1 MVFSDYAELKNIILQ
16 MGLHT
21 YQEKRNFRQTAEPRG
36 KTKSSGK
43 DLIFVV
49 QKHNA
54 SRLHYDFR
62 LELGGVLLSWAV
74 PKGPSMNPSERHLA
88 VQVEDHPYDYKDFE
102 GIIPAGNYGAGE
114 VIVWDNGTY
123 HWNEITS
130 PKESAAAMHK
140 GIAKGHLEI
149 VLNGTKLK
157 GLFHLV
163 RLKNTEWLLMKA
175 KDEFATTK
183 DVLKDE
189 KSVLTGKT
197 LKDYGAARKTPAKK
211 SAAKKTS
218 AGKTT
223 ARKSADST
231 ASKKK
236 ISTDNVS
243 SKKKAA
249 KKSVKAASKKKVKK
263 ARLPAERIEPMY
275 AKLQENLP
283 SGENY
288 IYELKYDGYRALAA
302 TGGGEDADLY
312 SRNKLSLLEKFSVLK
327 DDLEAIP
334 FPVVLD
340 GEIVAEDDN
349 GRSRFQLLQQY
360 VKVPGGTIRYYVF
373 DLLFLNGEDLRELSL
388 ADRRKLLEALFKHIK
403 SDKIRLVETRDAVT
417 PEFIA
422 DLKAK
427 GYEGV
432 IAKKADAPYQSSLR
446 TDAWVKIKNL
456 ATQEA
461 VIIGYTSP
469 GGSRAFFGSLLLAT
483 SINGKLKYIGKCG
496 TGFSDSTLRDIYKR
510 MQRYIVKKPAVTVPK
525 ADAAD
530 ATFLSPKLIC
540 EVRFTEFTDEG
551 IMRHPAFRGLREDKS
566 IKDIN
571 NEYPI
576 PMKGDE
582 KEPAEMKAKKTISR
596 KSPAKKAVKKN
607 TASKKTAANKKALT
621 KSGSKKI
628 AEIVVSNPDKIY
640 WPKLKIT
647 KGMLVDY
654 YKDVSDLMM
663 PFILNRLHSLNRHP
677 NGITGSSFY
686 QKNMNRESLPEGLET
701 HTLKSG
707 SDGRNVHYLLC
718 NSKEALIYMA
728 NLGCIEI
735 NPWNNTVDSPEHP
748 DWMVIDLDPE
758 KIAFSEVVKTALE
771 VRRLFEQLEIESY
784 IKTSGSTGLH
794 IYVPMGKK
802 YTYDE
807 VRMFG
812 EVIANTVYQRIPE
825 ITSVLRSPAK
835 RQKKI
840 YLDFLQNRR
849 GQTLAAPFSVRPKPA
864 ASVSM
869 PLDWSE
875 VNKKLSPENFTMLN
889 MMKRAEKAF
898 ELWKPVLGKAVPL
911 KKILQRLSNLE

>member
-1 MVFSDYAELKNIILQ
+1 
-16 MGLHT
+16 MGLST

-43 DLIFVV
+43 DLIFVI

-62 LELGGVLLSWAV
+62 LELSGVLLSWAV

-102 GIIPAGNYGAGE
+102 GVIPAGNYGAGE
-114 VIVWDNGTY
+114 VIVWDKGTY
-123 HWNEITS
+123 HWNESSS

-149 VLNGTKLK
+149 VLNGKKLK

-189 KSVLTGKT
+189 KSVITGKT
-197 LKDYGAARKTPAKK
+197 LKDYGAVKKT
-211 SAAKKTS
+211 AAKKTTAKKAS
-218 AGKTT
+218 VKKTI
-223 ARKSADST
+223 AKKAVEST
-231 ASKKK
+231 AAKK
-236 ISTDNVS
+236 VS
-243 SKKKAA
+243 ASGKVAVKKKAV
-249 KKSVKAASKKKVKK
+249 KKSAKAASKKKVKK
-263 ARLPAERIEPMY
+263 ATLPAERIEPMY

-283 SGENY
+283 AGDNY
-288 IYELKYDGYRALAA
+288 IFELKYDGYRAIAA
-302 TGGGEDADLY
+302 TGSGEDADLY

-327 DDLEAIP
+327 EDLEAIP

-340 GEIVAEDDN
+340 GEIVAEDEE

-360 VKVPGGTIRYYVF
+360 LKIPRGTIRYYVF
-373 DLLFLNGEDLRELSL
+373 DLLFLNGEDLRELPL
-388 ADRRKLLEALFKHIK
+388 TDRRKLLEALFKHIK
-403 SDKIRLVETRDAVT
+403 SDKIRIVETRTAVT

-422 DLKAK
+422 DLKVK

-432 IAKKADAPYQSSLR
+432 IAKKADAPYLSSLR
-446 TDAWVKIKNL
+446 TDAWIKIKNL

-461 VIIGYTSP
+461 VIIGYTPP

-483 SINGKLKYIGKCG
+483 SVNGKLKYIGKCG

-510 MQRYIVKKPAVTVPK
+510 MQRYIVKKPAVAVPK
-525 ADAAD
+525 TDAAG

-582 KEPAEMKAKKTISR
+582 KEPAEMKAKKTISG
-596 KSPAKKAVKKN
+596 
-607 TASKKTAANKKALT
+607 KTAAKKSAKVKT
-621 KSGSKKI
+621 ASRKTVSRKSAVKKSGSKKV

-654 YKDVSDLMM
+654 YREVSDLMM

-707 SDGRNVHYLLC
+707 SGRDVHYFLC
-718 NSKEALIYMA
+718 NSREALIYMA

-735 NPWNNTVDSPEHP
+735 NPWNNTVDSPDHP
-748 DWMVIDLDPE
+748 DWMIIDLDPE

-812 EVIANTVYQRIPE
+812 EVIANTVHRRIPE

-864 ASVSM
+864 VSVSM

-875 VNKKLSPENFTMLN
+875 VNKKLSPEDFTMLN

-898 ELWKPVLGKAVPL
+898 EIWKPVLGKAVPL
-911 KKILQRLSNLE
+911 KKILQRLSDLE